1 MPSCDIEVYPM
12 RLLAAILVLGCVLL
26 SQAYGLIIEVPP
38 NNQECVFEI
47 LTLNERMIASYEV
60 IAGGLLDINLKV
72 RFNSNA

>member
-1 MPSCDIEVYPM
+1 M